1 MIRKELGKSAYAFT
15 CPLVT
20 KSDGGKF
27 GKTEHGNVWLDPK
40 RTSPYAFYQFWLN
53 TSDEDAIKYIK
64 LFTMLDR
71 TAIEDLIAAHQQD
84 PHLRALQKE
93 LAENITT
100 TVHGEEGL
108 QKAERATKLL
118 FGKSERSDLDAFTA
132 QELRQIFDG
141 MPQFELAE
149 EILENGL
156 SMDEMLSGATAI
168 CESKSDARR
177 ALKENSIQVNKNRI
191 GPDYICTMEDVMS
204 NGIILIQ
211 RGKKKYFLVT
221 VANNPE

>member
-1 MIRKELGKSAYAFT
+1 MLERKT
-15 CPLVT
+15 
-20 KSDGGKF
+20 
-27 GKTEHGNVWLDPK
+27 
-40 RTSPYAFYQFWLN
+40 
-53 TSDEDAIKYIK
+53 
-64 LFTMLDR
+64 
-71 TAIEDLIAAHQQD
+71 IEDLIAAHQQE

-100 TVHGEEGL
+100 IVHGEEGL

-132 QELRQIFDG
+132 QELKQVFDG
-141 MPQFELAE
+141 MPQFELTTD
-149 EILENGL
+149 ILEAGL
-156 SMDEMLSGATAI
+156 SMDEMLSSATAI

-191 GPDYICTMEDVMS
+191 SKDYTCTMEDVMS

-221 VANNPE
+221 VVNTPE